1 MSKCADV
8 SLKLKNKIQKVCDL
22 GNNHTTKFKQIVSN
36 VDVLSS
42 VEVKGVYKKG
52 AYSTAQRHSIWKEP
66 EISVEKKNT
75 IPFNESDIGK
85 QVAAINADY
94 NDICNSIKT
103 AAFNQ
108 LTDDLQSIR
117 NDLNTVRDHLKDL
130 NVGKN
135 KIQNNIADTIEN
147 INKSLAYI
155 EKSIK

>member
-22 GNNHTTKFKQIVSN
+22 SNNHTTKFKQIASN

-42 VEVKGVYKKG
+42 VEVKAVYKKG
-52 AYSTAQRHSIWKEP
+52 NNIVTQGHSFWKDP

-155 EKSIK
+155 EKSVK